1 LAGKSIPLEARIVAV
16 ADALD
21 AMTSYRPYRNGEM
34 LLEEAVRE
42 MRRNAGTQFDPDV
55 IEVLAAASERG
66 ELQLV
71 QSERSLSPTP
81 A

>member
-1 LAGKSIPLEARIVAV
+1 
-16 ADALD
+16 
-21 AMTSYRPYRNGEM
+21 
-34 LLEEAVRE
+34 

-55 IEVLAAASERG
+55 IEALAAASERG